1 MRQSEYHGL
10 ESKNTMYHAQT
21 EHIDMRYH
29 LLRSVTEE
37 RQFQVKKI
45 HPKRVS
51 LICSPRQGSGL
62 EGETVSR
69 IMFSIPLASLHVLGP
84 HFSAIPSKHASE
96 DYFFFKF
103 SNFGNKRDR
112 AGCSITNHTKH
123 QAEQHSSISFDHQIR
138 EWARGSVGEILREC
152 GSGTPQREAGHRK

>member
-1 MRQSEYHGL
+1 
-10 ESKNTMYHAQT
+10 MYHAQT

-96 DYFFFKF
+96 DFFFLNSQTLAIKGIEPAAPLPITQNTRQ
-103 SNFGNKRDR
+103 SNIR
-112 AGCSITNHTKH
+112 AFPSITKS
-123 QAEQHSSISFDHQIR
+123 ESGR
-138 EWARGSVGEILREC
+138 EEV
-152 GSGTPQREAGHRK
+152 SGKS